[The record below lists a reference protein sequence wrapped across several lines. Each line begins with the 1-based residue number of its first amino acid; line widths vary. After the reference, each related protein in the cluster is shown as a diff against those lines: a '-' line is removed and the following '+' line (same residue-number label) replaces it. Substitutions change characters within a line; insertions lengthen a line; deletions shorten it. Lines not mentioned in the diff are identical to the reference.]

1 MWHRWFKKFLRLF
14 LTTLIYLGLFGL
26 MTYLFGL
33 INKHDPAIWAAV
45 VTIVFISFFH
55 EHITYDLV
63 RSFIDRN
70 FYRQIFDITND
81 LKKFNQELNATLDS
95 QLLIEKI
102 AQFLQNTFGRFSWA
116 FYLRREDY
124 YDLISCNRV
133 NTTLPVN
140 LELHEPQEQKKLLEL
155 EVQFY
160 PVGQLIERKQLGP
173 KLGNLLNELPHWHF
187 IVPLNSFK
195 DQEGFLLFG
204 KEISTILHFR
214 SFRDYFVHILSK
226 MADVIE
232 NARLY
237 SEVKRK
243 SLQNHLLWQ
252 TSLQITSSLN
262 LNDVL
267 SSILDAVKKLVDY
280 DAAGIFLID
289 RKHKLLR
296 RMATRGYDQKL
307 LDKIQVKLNLGIS
320 GEVIR
325 TRKPVIIND
334 VSKNRNYYAIR
345 QETRSQLTIPLLIG
359 GKPIGVMVLE
369 SNQLNHFTQTDLE
382 MLLNFA
388 NQATIAINN
397 AQLYEDSL
405 QKKRLES
412 DLIIASKVQQ
422 ALLPTRPPKF
432 PGLKIA
438 TLNLPSRFV
447 GGDYFDVF
455 RIRENQLGISIGD
468 VSGKGAPG
476 AILMAALYAGFKS
489 LLKEIY
495 PVVEVVARLNNFLT
509 ETTSQGYYATFFF
522 GIYEHP
528 DKKFTYTNAGHNP
541 PILYR
546 RDGSIKKLTTG
557 GIVLGFLADQ
567 EYRQEQI
574 QLQSGD
580 YLVFYTDGVT
590 EVKNSR
596 NQEFGEERLIRFLKK
611 HYGKHPRE
619 LKSLLLE
626 EIKKFSR
633 KKDFPDDLTLIIVLV
648 E

>member
-1 MWHRWFKKFLRLF
+1 MWHRWFKKFLRIF
-14 LTTLIYLGLFGL
+14 ITFLIYLGFFGSL
-26 MTYLFGL
+26 TYLLGL
-33 INKHDPAIWAAV
+33 TNNQHSTVWAAV
-45 VTIVFISFFH
+45 ITIFFISLFH
-55 EHITYDLV
+55 DQITYDLV

-70 FYRQIFDITND
+70 FYREIFDITND

-95 QLLIEKI
+95 QLLVAKI
-102 AQFLQNTFGRFSWA
+102 VQFLQNTFGRFSWA

-140 LELHEPQEQKKLLEL
+140 LELHDPQEQRKLLEL
-155 EVQFY
+155 DVQFY
-160 PVGQLIERKQLGP
+160 PVAQLIERGQLGK
-173 KLGNLLNELPHWHF
+173 KLSQLLGDLPHWYF

-204 KEISTILHFR
+204 KEVGTILHFR

-262 LNDVL
+262 LNEVL

-289 RKHKLLR
+289 RKHNLLR
-296 RMATRGYDQKL
+296 RMATRGYDKKL

-325 TRKPVIIND
+325 SRKPIIIND
-334 VSKNRNYYAIR
+334 VSKNPNYYAIR
-345 QETRSQLTIPLLIG
+345 QETRSQLTIPLLSG

-369 SNQLNHFTQTDLE
+369 SDHLNHFTHTDLE

-388 NQATIAINN
+388 TQATIAINN

-412 DLIIASKVQQ
+412 DLIVASKVQQ

-432 PGLKIA
+432 PGLQIA
-438 TLNLPSRFV
+438 TLNIPSRFV

-455 RIRENQLGISIGD
+455 RIKENQLGISIGD

-509 ETTSQGYYATFFF
+509 ETTTQGYYATFFF

-528 DKKFTYTNAGHNP
+528 DKILTYTNAGHNP

-546 RDGSIKKLTTG
+546 QDGSIKKLTTG
-557 GIVLGFLADQ
+557 GIVLGFLSDQ
-567 EYRQEQI
+567 EYHQEQV

-580 YLVFYTDGVT
+580 YLIFYTDGVT

-596 NQEFGEERLIRFLKK
+596 GEEFGEKRLVNFMKK

-619 LKSLLLE
+619 IKNLLLE

-633 KKDFPDDLTLIIVLV
+633 EKDFPDDITLIIVLV